1 MLYTHFA
8 ESLYHEWMLNFVK
21 WFFSI
26 HGDDHVVLVLLFV
39 DVVDD
44 VGGFSNIVPSL
55 RPWNK
60 SYLIMMDDLFDVF
73 LNSVC

>member
-1 MLYTHFA
+1 
-8 ESLYHEWMLNFVK
+8 MLNFVEC
-21 WFFSI
+21 FFSI
-26 HGDDHVVLVLLFV
+26 YADDHVFFVLLFV

-44 VGGFSNIVPSL
+44 VDRFSNIVSSL
-55 RPWNK
+55 HPWNK